1 MKVTVH
7 VVVQAGD
14 DTDTPTVVREV
25 LPLDRDTLA
34 PDTLGLQRGEA
45 MDLLSAVQGVLVD
58 AQAKAALA
66 TPVACP
72 ECGRP
77 QPCGSGHVRE
87 HWAWSWRDEVR
98 SGLRLRLGGELHGC
112 ARQGHGRRV
121 RW

>member
-72 ECGRP
+72 ECWEAP
-77 QPCGSGHVRE
+77 
-87 HWAWSWRDEVR
+87 A
-98 SGLRLRLGGELHGC
+98 LRLRTRSGALGLVVAG
-112 ARQGHGRRV
+112 
-121 RW
+121 